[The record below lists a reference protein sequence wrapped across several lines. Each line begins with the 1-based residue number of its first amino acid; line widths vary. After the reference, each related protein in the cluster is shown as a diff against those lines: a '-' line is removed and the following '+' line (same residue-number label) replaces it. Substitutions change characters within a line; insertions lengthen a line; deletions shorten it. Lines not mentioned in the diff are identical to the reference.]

1 MWQKW
6 GRTCCILWG
15 EIIHIR
21 RTCNGAKPSDTRWYS
36 ATSLG
41 KTCIQEKPLFKGANA
56 SITLHLLPSLNEHL
70 YSREIFGILV
80 VLPRVHLMVVL
91 PTYVVG

>member
-1 MWQKW
+1 MERNLQIPA
-6 GRTCCILWG
+6 GTVQPLSR
-15 EIIHIR
+15 
-21 RTCNGAKPSDTRWYS
+21 
-36 ATSLG
+36 
-41 KTCIQEKPLFKGANA
+41 KTCIQEKPIFKCANA
-56 SITLHLLPSLNEHL
+56 SKTLHLLPSLNEHL

>member
-1 MWQKW
+1 MEQNLQIPA
-6 GRTCCILWG
+6 GTVQ
-15 EIIHIR
+15 
-21 RTCNGAKPSDTRWYS
+21 P
-36 ATSLG
+36 LG
-41 KTCIQEKPLFKGANA
+41 KTCIQEKPLFGANA

-80 VLPRVHLMVVL
+80 VLPRMYLIAVL

>member
-1 MWQKW
+1 MEQNLQIPA
-6 GRTCCILWG
+6 GTVQ
-15 EIIHIR
+15 
-21 RTCNGAKPSDTRWYS
+21 P
-36 ATSLG
+36 LG

-80 VLPRVHLMVVL
+80 VLPRMYLIAVL
-91 PTYVVG
+91 PTYVVGWL

>member
-1 MWQKW
+1 MEQNLQIPA
-6 GRTCCILWG
+6 GTVQ
-15 EIIHIR
+15 
-21 RTCNGAKPSDTRWYS
+21 P
-36 ATSLG
+36 LG

-80 VLPRVHLMVVL
+80 VLPRMYLIAVL
-91 PTYVVG
+91 PTNVVG

>member
-1 MWQKW
+1 MEQNLQIPA
-6 GRTCCILWG
+6 GTVQ
-15 EIIHIR
+15 
-21 RTCNGAKPSDTRWYS
+21 P
-36 ATSLG
+36 LG
-41 KTCIQEKPLFKGANA
+41 KTRIQEKPLFKGANA

-80 VLPRVHLMVVL
+80 VLPRMYLIAVL